1 MSTET
6 RTVKYDFRPGIMRES
21 TEYAAEGGWFDGN
34 RVRFRDGKPE
44 SIRGWQKK
52 STSSFIGTGRVV
64 HNWAALDGRKYI
76 GFATEHKAYLYTA
89 GLFYDITPYDVS
101 VSAPESSWFTT
112 VTGAFSTESGKSS
125 ITVSVNTHGLTT
137 NSYVN
142 VCAWS
147 PTSGGT
153 GAGTYPGGITS
164 VKGDYRV
171 SVVNNN
177 SFVLL

>member
-64 HNWAALDGRKYI
+64 HNWAALMLTVLQQIHMSMYVRG
-76 GFATEHKAYLYTA
+76 HKQVEEQVLERIPVV
-89 GLFYDITPYDVS
+89 LLQSKEI
-101 VSAPESSWFTT
+101 
-112 VTGAFSTESGKSS
+112 TES
-125 ITVSVNTHGLTT
+125 
-137 NSYVN
+137 
-142 VCAWS
+142 
-147 PTSGGT
+147 
-153 GAGTYPGGITS
+153 
-164 VKGDYRV
+164 
-171 SVVNNN
+171 
-177 SFVLL
+177 VLLIIILLLLL